1 MFRLRR
7 GIWILLLL
15 GAAAPVR
22 AQSALPPQAEAPIL
36 LRILA
41 YDRALDRTPGDNLV
55 IAILYDVKN
64 GTSNHARSS
73 MTRAFRSAQVQSIGG
88 RSLKYVELNV
98 AASNVA
104 DAFRQEAVA
113 AAYDT
118 PGLDDRLP
126 AIVTAAADSH
136 VTTLGGNLGY
146 ARRGVA
152 VAVDTANGRPQ
163 IYVNL
168 AAARASGADLTSSLL
183 KLATVIK

>member
-7 GIWILLLL
+7 WIWTLLPLA
-15 GAAAPVR
+15 AAAPIR

-55 IAILYDVKN
+55 IAIVYDVANK
-64 GTSNHARSS
+64 TSNNARGGIV
-73 MTRAFRSAQVQSIGG
+73 RAFRGAQVQSIGG
-88 RSLKYVELNV
+88 RALKYVELNV
-98 AASNVA
+98 AAANVA
-104 DAFRQEAVA
+104 DVFRQQSVA
-113 AAYDT
+113 AAYVT

-126 AIVTAAADSH
+126 AIVTAAADTH
-136 VTTLGGNLGY
+136 VTTLGGNLRY

-152 VAVDTANGRPQ
+152 VAVDTMNGRPQ
-163 IYVNL
+163 IFVNL

>member
-7 GIWILLLL
+7 GIWTLMLL
-15 GAAAPVR
+15 ATAAPLR
-22 AQSALPPQAEAPIL
+22 AQGSLPPQAEAPIL

-41 YDRALDRTPGDNLV
+41 YDRALDHTPGDNLV
-55 IAILYDVKN
+55 IAILYDMTN
-64 GTSNHARSS
+64 GTSKNARAG
-73 MTRAFRSAQVQSIGG
+73 MMRAFRSAPVQSIGG

-98 AASNVA
+98 AAANVA

-113 AAYDT
+113 AAYVT
-118 PGLDDRLP
+118 AGLDDRLP
-126 AIVTAAADSH
+126 AIVSAAADSH
-136 VTTLGGNLGY
+136 VTTLGGNLRY

-152 VAVDTANGRPQ
+152 VAVDTVNGRPQ
-163 IYVNL
+163 IFVNL